1 MNERE
6 RQEGGEGGQGNKGL
20 KTAGVEGERKKEMPK
35 KRVVDEALWTI
46 SKLLRKICLDP
57 LFEKGRWREVL
68 NLRSS

>member
-20 KTAGVEGERKKEMPK
+20 KWQEWRVRERKKCQK

-46 SKLLRKICLDP
+46 SKLLCKIRLEP
-57 LFEKGRWREVL
+57 LLEEKRWKER
-68 NLRSS
+68 RSS